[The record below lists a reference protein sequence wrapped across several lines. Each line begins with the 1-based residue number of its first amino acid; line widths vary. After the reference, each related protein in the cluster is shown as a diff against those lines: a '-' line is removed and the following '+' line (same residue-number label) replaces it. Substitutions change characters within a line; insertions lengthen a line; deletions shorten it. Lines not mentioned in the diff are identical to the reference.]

1 MGEFVSDKW
10 QDILY
15 RAFQHLSLVVQSVLL
30 ATVIAILLAV
40 LVTSVPSSSRPPT
53 CSAPSA

>member
-40 LVTSVPSSSRPPT
+40 LVTSVPRLK
-53 CSAPSA
+53 